1 MSLTNRKKRMPRWQW
16 QKKMMSRPFRK
27 KMSLTNRKKRM
38 PRWQWQKK
46 MMSLTFREKMMLL
59 QKQMS
64 LTNRKKRMP
73 RWQWQKKTMS
83 LPKTPT
89 ISLWRDCI
97 ARIADDDLPD
107 DEATWPQQHAVTAF
121 SCGACA
127 DFAAV
132 LRLQLPA
139 QTTNF

>member
-1 MSLTNRKKRMPRWQW
+1 MISTRSPLTLLL
-16 QKKMMSRPFRK
+16 KMMLPQK
-27 KMSLTNRKKRM
+27 KMSLPYR
-38 PRWQWQKK
+38 KK
-46 MMSLTFREKMMLL
+46 MMLR
-59 QKQMS
+59 QKKMS

-97 ARIADDDLPD
+97 ERIADDDLPD

-132 LRLQLPA
+132 LRLQLP
-139 QTTNF
+139 